1 VCASHPERKSQ
12 SAHLRIHLIC
22 ARRTAMAARP
32 KPHATGKTKPG
43 DVSERVGVVELQKR
57 SVNVEQLLEKLI
69 DAAGAEFTTYY
80 YYTILRMHLAGHEDY
95 KEICEDAR
103 LEDRAH
109 FELITPRIYELGGGI
124 PRDIRDFADRAG
136 CPDAYLPSDPT
147 ATNILTV
154 LLEAERCAIRT
165 WSEVCDVTLGKDFR
179 TYDMASRILQE
190 ETEHEAWFIELLSKE
205 RDNKIVPSGHF
216 RRGEP
221 GHAPYSKTRSS

>member
-1 VCASHPERKSQ
+1 
-12 SAHLRIHLIC
+12 
-22 ARRTAMAARP
+22 MAKEKRHM
-32 KPHATGKTKPG
+32 KGKVKPG
-43 DVSERVGVVELQKR
+43 DVTQRVGIEQMEAR
-57 SVNVEQLLEKLI
+57 GVNVKQLREKLI

-80 YYTILRMHLAGHEDY
+80 YYTILRMYLAGHEDY

-109 FELITPRIYELGGGI
+109 FELITPRIYELGGTL
-124 PRDIRDFADRAG
+124 PRDIREFADRAS
-136 CPDAYLPSDPT
+136 CLDAYLPDNPT
-147 ATNILTV
+147 AAGILQI

-165 WSEVCDVTLGKDFR
+165 WNEICDITFGKDPR

-205 RDNKIVPSGHF
+205 RDGEIRPSGHF

-221 GHAPYSKTRSS
+221 GEAPYSKNRSFYNP